1 MPNHTKH
8 SKKNIF
14 RISASILLTF
24 LLTVLFFIAST
35 SYVVRN
41 SLSEKTMRKIVSTF
55 DVNSKDTTIDE
66 WIYQYFETHYGD
78 EYLMEFMVT
87 EEAVAGV
94 LDNTDFTTFVA
105 DKLIDYSQDILYDT
119 GTGHFTSD
127 EFMDFI
133 EANEEAI
140 SEATGRYYFPEEFVI
155 MREYFLTMDMFND
168 ISAASICDSIG
179 VPVERIRMLTSLKTF
194 GILLS
199 VSCLLIAL
207 LQLVNRRR
215 IHTGI
220 RCLGIA
226 LILNGGAYITLRVVF
241 ASLCSRVAHRIGM
254 GASLV
259 DSISAP
265 VRNIIGAVGWISTA
279 LGLLFIT
286 VSIVSTIRFRKRQAQ
301 SSPVY
306 ASVSQ
311 DS

>member
-1 MPNHTKH
+1 
-8 SKKNIF
+8 
-14 RISASILLTF
+14 
-24 LLTVLFFIAST
+24 
-35 SYVVRN
+35 
-41 SLSEKTMRKIVSTF
+41 MRKIVSTF

-226 LILNGGAYITLRVVF
+226 LLLNGGAYITLRVVF

-265 VRNIIGAVGWISTA
+265 VRNIIGTVGYLFVVFGIISTV
-279 LGLLFIT
+279 G
-286 VSIVSTIRFRKRQAQ
+286 SIIVACRR
-301 SSPVY
+301 SS
-306 ASVSQ
+306 SHSRE
-311 DS
+311 SL